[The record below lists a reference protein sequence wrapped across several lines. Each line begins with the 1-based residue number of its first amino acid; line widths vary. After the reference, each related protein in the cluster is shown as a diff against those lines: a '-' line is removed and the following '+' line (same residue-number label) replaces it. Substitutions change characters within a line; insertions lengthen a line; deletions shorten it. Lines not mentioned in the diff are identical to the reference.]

1 MNRRRLTSLRA
12 DILKAGGAGAARL
25 IRDGE
30 LVFDGRGIIVHCG
43 HRKAVGER
51 TRRISLPLRAVVI
64 PGLIDGHTHLS
75 QYHVRG
81 RTGHSLM
88 QWLSDYVFPAEGSF
102 RDGGYARKVAAAFFR
117 KLLANGVTTAAV
129 YSNYIE
135 GALAAAAAARE
146 SGIRAVVGLTMMDR
160 NVPPRLRQRPELAL
174 EDCRRVLQ
182 WIKEYGGDRL
192 WFSANPR
199 FAPACSP
206 RLLEMIGRFARET
219 GCHVQ
224 THLSENEGEVAFV
237 KNLFPEEGSYT
248 EVYDRFGL
256 LGPRTLLAHCIH
268 LSAWERR
275 LIRQR
280 GCAVVHCPSSNLFLH
295 SGRFPLEHWRDYP
308 RLCLGTDVGAG
319 PSFSMLDTMRDAY
332 FVNRQTPEALF
343 HLATVG
349 GARALGLE
357 SSIGSLAPGKQADF
371 SVVTVGEGGRRNSR
385 EMLSDLIFKWDQV
398 RFHRVFVGGREVFR
412 SSEG

>member
-1 MNRRRLTSLRA
+1 MNQGLTAVRA
-12 DILKAGGAGAARL
+12 DILWPQSSGRAGL

-30 LVFDGRGIIVHCG
+30 LVFEGSGAIVYCGR
-43 HRKAVGER
+43 
-51 TRRISLPLRAVVI
+51 RREGFKLVRSLPVPKGAVAI

-88 QWLSDYVFPAEGSF
+88 QWLSGYVFPAEASF
-102 RDGGYARKVAAAFFR
+102 RNSGYARRVAAAFYR
-117 KLLANGVTTAAV
+117 KLLSNGVTTSAI
-129 YSNYIE
+129 YSNYLE
-135 GALAAAAAARE
+135 GAMAAAAVARE
-146 SGIRAVVGLTMMDR
+146 TGIRAVVGLTLMDR
-160 NVPPRLRQRPELAL
+160 NVPPRLRQRPGQAL
-174 EDCRRVLQ
+174 EDCRRVFQ
-182 WIKEYGGDRL
+182 WIKRYGQGRL

-219 GCHVQ
+219 GCFVQ
-224 THLSENEGEVAFV
+224 THLSENEREIDFV
-237 KNLFPEEGSYT
+237 KRLFPDDGSYT
-248 EVYDRFGL
+248 GVYDRFGL

-268 LSAWERR
+268 LSARERR

-295 SGRFPLEHWRDYP
+295 SGRFLVEHWGDYP
-308 RLCLGTDVGAG
+308 KLCLGTDVGAG

-343 HLATVG
+343 HLATLG

-357 SSIGSLAPGKQADF
+357 SALGSLEPGRQADF
-371 SVVTVGEGGRRNSR
+371 SVVTVGESDKRNCR
-385 EMLSDLIFKWDQV
+385 ELLSDLIFKWDQV
-398 RFHRVFVGGREVFR
+398 KFHRVFVGGMEVYR
-412 SSEG
+412 S